1 VSGVGLK
8 AFERRLEH
16 AVEGV
21 FSRVFKSGVRPIEIG
36 RRLTR
41 EMDDNRS
48 VDVKGRVVAPNSFT
62 VHISDD
68 DHDAFADIADTLCRE
83 LCDAAREHARDES
96 YAFLGPVEVEL
107 VVDPEQRTGTFAVD
121 ARLREGPG
129 GTGAGSLML
138 PTGERYV
145 LREGMISVG
154 RLPECDIT
162 VVDPN
167 VSRRHAEIQSRGDGF
182 VVVDLGSTNG
192 TRVNG
197 VRVTERELHDGDELG
212 FGNVRLTFQ
221 AS

>member
-1 VSGVGLK
+1 
-8 AFERRLEH
+8 
-16 AVEGV
+16 
-21 FSRVFKSGVRPIEIG
+21 VR
-36 RRLTR
+36 
-41 EMDDNRS
+41 
-48 VDVKGRVVAPNSFT
+48 
-62 VHISDD
+62 ISTD
-68 DHDAFADIADTLCRE
+68 DHDSFVDIADSLCRE

-96 YAFLGPVEVEL
+96 YGFLGPVEVEL
-107 VVDPEQRTGTFAVD
+107 VVDPDQRTGTFAVD

-145 LREGMISVG
+145 LREGTVTVG

-167 VSRRHAEIQSRGDGF
+167 VSRQHAQIRSRGDGF

-197 VRVTERELHDGDELG
+197 VRVSERELHDGDELG

>member
-1 VSGVGLK
+1 VSTVGLK
-8 AFERRLEH
+8 GFERRLEH

-41 EMDDNRS
+41 EMDDHRS
-48 VDVKGRVVAPNSFT
+48 VDVRGRVVTPNSFT
-62 VHISDD
+62 VRISDD
-68 DHDAFADIADTLCRE
+68 DHDAFVDIADTLCRE
-83 LCDAAREHARDES
+83 LSDAAREHARDEG

-107 VVDPEQRTGTFAVD
+107 AVDPEQRTGTFGIE
-121 ARLREGPG
+121 ARFREGPG

-145 LREGMISVG
+145 LREGTVSVG

-167 VSRRHAEIQSRGDGF
+167 VSRRHAEIQPRGDGF
-182 VVVDLGSTNG
+182 VIVDLGSTNG

-197 VRVTERELHDGDELG
+197 VRVTERELRDGDELG

>member
-1 VSGVGLK
+1 VGLK

-16 AVEGV
+16 AVEGM

-41 EMDDNRS
+41 EMDDHRTL
-48 VDVKGRVVAPNSFT
+48 DVRGRVVAPNSFT
-62 VHISDD
+62 VRISTD
-68 DHDAFADIADTLCRE
+68 DHDSFVDIADSLCRE

-96 YAFLGPVEVEL
+96 YGFLGPVEVEL
-107 VVDPEQRTGTFAVD
+107 VVDPDQRTGTFAVD

-145 LREGMISVG
+145 LREGTVTVG

-167 VSRRHAEIQSRGDGF
+167 VSRQHAQIRSRGDGF

-197 VRVTERELHDGDELG
+197 VRVSERELHDGDELG